1 MRCQG
6 ASASLPPSCNTSA
19 PLTINQD
26 EFSSLLLR
34 LFPPCCSNDF
44 HLISP
49 SFFFLFACQIAREQE
64 KEKKNYNAGGGRRRW
79 KAKRSMKRMLTTR
92 THSLLMRPRRCRERA
107 EEEKVAIKF
116 AVDLSMENL

>member
-6 ASASLPPSCNTSA
+6 ASASLPPSCNISA

-64 KEKKNYNAGGGRRRW
+64 KKKKLQCGGR
-79 KAKRSMKRMLTTR
+79 KTKVEGEEVDEANVNNSNSLTADETK
-92 THSLLMRPRRCRERA
+92 TMSRERA
-107 EEEKVAIKF
+107 EKEKVAIKF